1 MANPQVNDGLATP
14 SKSLE
19 IQMSLT
25 TEEKEKNE
33 WKMDPRRLS
42 FSSPVKEPTKESSKE
57 NDKNSDE
64 DSFSFASSEDDLK
77 ESMQIKKSKKRA
89 NVE

>member
-1 MANPQVNDGLATP
+1 
-14 SKSLE
+14 
-19 IQMSLT
+19 MSLT

-42 FSSPVKEPTKESSKE
+42 FSSPAKEPTKEPTKE
-57 NDKNSDE
+57 PAKDYERVSDE
-64 DSFSFASSEDDLK
+64 DSFSFASSEDDFK
-77 ESMQIKKSKKRA
+77 EIIQTKKSKKRV